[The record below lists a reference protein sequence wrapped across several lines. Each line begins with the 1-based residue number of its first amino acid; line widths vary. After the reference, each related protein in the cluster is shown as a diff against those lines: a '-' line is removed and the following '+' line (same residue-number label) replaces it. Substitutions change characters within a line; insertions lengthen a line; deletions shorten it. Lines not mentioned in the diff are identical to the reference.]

1 LKRVG
6 NLGAFLLFIAGV
18 FFLVMGIPSTDFVL
32 IAIAFALMVA
42 AFLLIYEFNLN
53 LFKWTK

>member
-1 LKRVG
+1 MKRVG
-6 NLGAFLLFIAGV
+6 NLGACLLFIAGV

-32 IAIAFALMVA
+32 IAIALMVA

>member
-1 LKRVG
+1 MLFK
-6 NLGAFLLFIAGV
+6 FPDPPLFIAGV

-32 IAIAFALMVA
+32 IAIAIALMVA